1 MVRTS
6 LEASWSPLSSSGIA
20 MDLSPLDQ
28 APETIKDKLSSAEDT
43 FNPNVENWILFLNY
57 YDLFIACLSNFLIC
71 SRLYLLIPWHTSLL
85 RRKTNGG
92 ENTWKAS
99 WSREKKESLMTTTKI
114 SSYFYVQI
122 NYVCNFFLY
131 NLLSNLLSNIRHLT
145 IKWEKIS
152 WQ

>member
-28 APETIKDKLSSAEDT
+28 ASETIKDKLSSAEDT

-85 RRKTNGG
+85 RRKTIGG

-99 WSREKKESLMTTTKI
+99 WSREKKESLMMTTKI